1 MVILPFELTS
11 QSLLSDPEWLARHDT
26 PPPETDEIDTD
37 NISGYDRQVI
47 EELMGLKPVSEEMV
61 TEIKTKPG
69 IRAPKLS
76 ADEAKPRMLLEP
88 FLPEN
93 PSAETI
99 PEVELSFPIG
109 NDYFEDAQGVLKPEI
124 SSARDDNSS
133 TFPNS
138 ETAIE
143 NQTPASIE
151 SVQSNLL
158 EDPLQAKI
166 DYEQIEHQLLLEDRA
181 RLKIKLLYHL
191 ERLQAAEEMCRAFL
205 KELSFSPWVPE
216 IFYYLQLS
224 LHGQQSC
231 LNRTPNW
238 ND

>member
-1 MVILPFELTS
+1 MPNPFLVLITSLAWMVIIPFELTS

-99 PEVELSFPIG
+99 PKVELSFPIG
-109 NDYFEDAQGVLKPEI
+109 NDYFEDAQGVLKPEV
-124 SSARDDNSS
+124 SSVWNDNSS
-133 TFPNS
+133 IFPNS
-138 ETAIE
+138 ETARE
-143 NQTPASIE
+143 N
-151 SVQSNLL
+151 
-158 EDPLQAKI
+158 
-166 DYEQIEHQLLLEDRA
+166 
-181 RLKIKLLYHL
+181 
-191 ERLQAAEEMCRAFL
+191 
-205 KELSFSPWVPE
+205 
-216 IFYYLQLS
+216 
-224 LHGQQSC
+224 
-231 LNRTPNW
+231 
-238 ND
+238 